1 MAAATV
7 ANFAA
12 RGILSVAASR
22 GVDVSNL
29 IRDAGVDE
37 QLLAEPGARLP
48 LDSVI
53 RLWEQARR
61 STLDEAFPL
70 HVAEFLPFGAY
81 KTYDLLLATAPT
93 IGDALQKASRYNGFV
108 NDAFRPFLQQKRGEA
123 YVEYMNCEDPQCNP
137 PEYLEFIF
145 ACFLLR
151 FRLTTGVNW
160 KPKEIHFR
168 HSPPR
173 DLSEHYRV
181 FQATIRFRQ
190 PATRVILEPSVLRI
204 PQLYADTAT
213 SELLDHYI
221 QATLKHSCV
230 FDELTVALRRAVS
243 GQFSSEGTTLSA
255 AARELGMSRRNLQRK
270 LAARGTS
277 YREVCRALRCEFA
290 LTLLKRGDISMK
302 EASDLLGFSEPSSFS
317 RAFRKWTGKNPHAY
331 RPNPS
336 S

>member
-1 MAAATV
+1 MATATV

-12 RGILSVAASR
+12 RGILSVSASR
-22 GVDVSNL
+22 GIDVSSL
-29 IRDAGVDE
+29 MLGAGVDVH
-37 QLLAEPGARLP
+37 LLAEPGARLP
-48 LDSVI
+48 LESVI
-53 RLWEQARR
+53 RLWEKARR

-93 IGDALQKASRYNGFV
+93 VGDALRKASRYNSYV
-108 NDAFRPFLQQKRGEA
+108 NDAFRPSLRQKGGEV
-123 YVEYMNCEDPQCNP
+123 YLEYLNCVDPQCNP
-137 PEYLEFIF
+137 PEYIEFIF

-151 FRLTTGVNW
+151 FRLTTGVNL
-160 KPKEIHFR
+160 KAKETHFR
-168 HSPPR
+168 HSAPR
-173 DLSEHYRV
+173 NLSEHYRI
-181 FQATIRFRQ
+181 FQAPIRFRQ
-190 PATRVILEPSVLRI
+190 PATRVILEPAMLRI

-230 FDELTVALRRAVS
+230 FDELTVALRRTIT
-243 GQFSSEGTTLSA
+243 GQASFEGKTLSA
-255 AARELGMSRRNLQRK
+255 VARELGMSRRNLQRR

-290 LTLLKRGDISMK
+290 LTLLRNGDISMK

-317 RAFRKWTGKNPHAY
+317 RAFRKWTGKNPHDY
-331 RPNPS
+331 RRNPS